1 VNALACILRSKS
13 LNGELAGKDLR
24 IPRAGLYNDGLN
36 VSQGFQQETGSM
48 VRTFSRR
55 LFNSASD
62 SDRRLISEEGA
73 PIGL

>member
-1 VNALACILRSKS
+1 VKALACILRSKS

-24 IPRAGLYNDGLN
+24 IPRAGLCNDGFN
-36 VSQGFQQETGSM
+36 VSQGFEQQTGM
-48 VRTFSRR
+48 VIRTFRRR